1 MLGSLIISDTV
12 VACPTQLHANTN
24 TVTTDEKIE
33 SALVEEA
40 QSLKCLSRKSAAELL
55 DCHISYIDKLL
66 ASGKLKSRKLGPHIT
81 RIPMSSIKQFLSGA
95 PAR

>member
-1 MLGSLIISDTV
+1 M
-12 VACPTQLHANTN
+12 
-24 TVTTDEKIE
+24 TTDEKLE
-33 SALVEEA
+33 TVAAGEA
-40 QSLKCLSRKSAAELL
+40 ATLKHLSRKSAAELL

-81 RIPMSSIKQFLSGA
+81 RIPLSEIQQFLSGA

>member
-1 MLGSLIISDTV
+1 MGNSLVPVILW
-12 VACPTQLHANTN
+12 ACQIKTSELSNK
-24 TVTTDEKIE
+24 VTTHENLETVAASEAD
-33 SALVEEA
+33 ALR
-40 QSLKCLSRKSAAELL
+40 CLSRKSAAELL

-81 RIPMSSIKQFLSGA
+81 RIPLSEIQRFLSGS